1 MREVGMKNIIFDMDF
16 KLSLLLMDWS
26 MHTLTML

>member
-16 KLSLLLMDWS
+16 KLVVDGLINAHLDDAI
-26 MHTLTML
+26 